1 MFPAL
6 VCKAPA
12 AIVFTAAPAVLLVTF
27 TITVQPPAGML
38 VPFAIVKLPA
48 PAVAVTPVQVPLL
61 PAVLIVMPTGKV
73 SVNSAL
79 NVIAAAF
86 VLPIVTVKLVFPPL
100 ARFAT
105 AKFFVTVGAATLTT
119 GCVVLLVTGEVCWVL
134 VTEAVLITLV

>member
-1 MFPAL
+1 
-6 VCKAPA
+6 
-12 AIVFTAAPAVLLVTF
+12 
-27 TITVQPPAGML
+27 ML

-105 AKFFVTVGAATLTT
+105 AKFFVTVGAANTVKVAFAVPPVNAT
-119 GCVVLLVTGEVCWVL
+119 GPVAVTAVVVFNAAPTVLLVTFACN
-134 VTEAVLITLV
+134 